1 MKQLSFYLTL
11 LIAIVTFSCSR
22 EKSVDIYATTDIHGL
37 LLPYD
42 FTEEKP
48 SDHSMANLAF
58 LKDSIGKDKM
68 ILLDNGDI
76 LQGDPLVYYYNF
88 VDTISNHIVANILN
102 DLGYDAETVGNHDIE
117 TGHRVYDRVRSESRF
132 PLLAANAVDEKTGL
146 PYFEPYTI
154 VKRNGVKVVI
164 FGLITNSVPNW
175 LPVSLYKGIRFE
187 NMVETAK
194 KWMPV
199 MQKENPDLIVGLFHS
214 GMGNE
219 KSLASD
225 ENSTLAVAV
234 NVPGFDVIFCGH
246 DHELA
251 DKKVASISGD
261 SVLLLDGGSRSSY
274 IMHASVKISN
284 KKRNKEI
291 SGDLIR
297 MNKIPASRS
306 FSEKYKNISD
316 TIKAYTGRVICFST
330 RTINSRDAFFGPSA
344 FVDLIHKIQ
353 ISVSGADISFAAP
366 LSFDATIDSG
376 YLHVSDMFKLYR
388 FENFLYSVKMKGSEI
403 DSYLEHSYGKWM
415 NTMKKSSDYMLEYR
429 LDSDASPLM
438 VNGTA
443 RLRNPSY
450 NFDSAYGLEYS
461 VDLTKETGNRINI
474 SGLAGGKKFFA
485 DSVYVVAVNSYR
497 ANGGGGHFDAAGIS
511 HEMLP
516 GRLVS
521 STSWD
526 LRYYMTE
533 WFEAQGKIS
542 PVASSGWF
550 VKPEDWVKNARK
562 RESVMLFGNDNK

>member
-1 MKQLSFYLTL
+1 MKYLSSYLAL
-11 LIAIVTFSCSR
+11 LFTIGSLSCTR
-22 EKSVDIYATTDIHGL
+22 EKAVDIYATTDIHGL

-42 FTEEKP
+42 FTEDKP
-48 SDHSMANLAF
+48 IDHSLANLAY
-58 LKDSIGKDKM
+58 LKDSIDKDKM

-88 VDTISNHIVANILN
+88 IDTVSPHIVAGILN

-117 TGHRVYDRVRSESRF
+117 TGHKVYDRVSREYKF
-132 PLLAANAVDEKTGL
+132 PVLAANAVDEKNGL
-146 PYFEPYTI
+146 PFFKPYTI
-154 VKRNGVKVVI
+154 VKRNGVKVLI

-175 LPVSLYKGIRFE
+175 LPVSLYKGIRFD

-194 KWMPV
+194 KWMPA

-219 KSLASD
+219 NSPASD

-251 DKKVASISGD
+251 NRKIASISGD
-261 SVLLLDGGSRSSY
+261 SVLLLDGGSRSSF
-274 IMHASVKISN
+274 IMHASVKIRN
-284 KKRNKEI
+284 RDKKI

-297 MNKIPASRS
+297 MNSLPESKS
-306 FSEKYKNISD
+306 FDVKYKNVSD
-316 TIKAYTGRVICFST
+316 TIKKYTGRVIGFLNYT
-330 RTINSRDAFFGPSA
+330 VNTRDAFFGPSA

-366 LSFDATIDSG
+366 LSFDAAIDSG

-429 LDSDASPLM
+429 LDSGGSPLM

-461 VDLTKETGNRINI
+461 VDLTKETGNRVNI
-474 SGLAGGKKFFA
+474 SGLTGGRKFYA
-485 DSVYVVAVNSYR
+485 DSLYIVAVNSYR
-497 ANGGGGHFDAAGIS
+497 ANGGGGHFDAAGITHDLLS
-511 HEMLP
+511 E
-516 GRLVS
+516 RLVS
-521 STSWD
+521 STSRD
-526 LRYYMTE
+526 LRFYMTE

-542 PVASSGWF
+542 PVASSQWT
-550 VKPEDWVKNARK
+550 VKPEAWVKTARK
-562 RESVMLFGNDNK
+562 RESVMLFGNNK